1 MVKEPKRAQPTRKIE
16 SQFATM
22 IERYFGLSHQG
33 TDVRTEFIAGL
44 TTFLTMVYIIFVN
57 PIILGKT
64 GMDQGAVFVATCVA
78 AAVSTL
84 VMALYANYPIA
95 LAPGMGINAFFAF
108 TIVLTYKYTWQ
119 QALAAVFCSGVLFFL
134 ISVLPVR
141 QYVLDSIPQNLKLAV
156 SAGVGLFLGII
167 ALEEAKL
174 IVDHP
179 ATLVTLG
186 DLTQP
191 TPVLMLLGF
200 VLIAGLNYRRI
211 LGATLIGILVVTLI
225 GLPFGLAQFN
235 GVVSMP
241 PSIVPTLLQLDFSR
255 VTELTFL
262 IVVFSILF
270 VDVFDN
276 AGTLIG
282 VTHRTGLMKNGK
294 LARMKQALIS
304 DSFAA
309 MFGALIGTSTT
320 HQLHRERCRCFGGW
334 SHWSDCPVRRPV
346 LRVGAI
352 LCAAR
357 GDGARLRFGS
367 GFALCRLR
375 DDARSRGD
383 RLGGHDRICARR
395 DHRDYNAADLFD
407 CDRHRP
413 WLHHLRARQNYL
425 WQGEGSFADGDRTC
439 RSVCNQIRGNGV
451 KFDLNLATVGGSV
464 GDFCGPNGNICQGR
478 RRKRECRFCDLRP
491 HDRYSSDPRLHSSGD
506 RPVSV
511 A

>member
-1 MVKEPKRAQPTRKIE
+1 MVKQPKRASPTRRSE
-16 SQFATM
+16 SPVGAVL
-22 IERYFGLSHQG
+22 ERYFGLSEQG
-33 TDVRTEFIAGL
+33 TDVRTEFIAGV
-44 TTFLTMVYIIFVN
+44 TTFLTMVYIVFVN

-108 TIVLTYKYTWQ
+108 TVVLTYKYTWQ

-134 ISVLPVR
+134 ISVLPIR
-141 QYVLDSIPQNLKLAV
+141 QYVIDSIPQNLKLAV

-167 ALEEAKL
+167 ALEEAKV

-200 VLIAGLNYRRI
+200 VLIAGLNHRRI
-211 LGATLIGILVVTLI
+211 LGATLIGILVVTVI

-241 PSIVPTLLQLDFSR
+241 PSIAPTLLQLDFSR
-255 VTELTFL
+255 VSELTFL

-294 LARMKQALIS
+294 LARMKEALIS

-320 HQLHRERCRCFGGW
+320 TSYIESAAGVSAGGRTGLTA
-334 SHWSDCPVRRPV
+334 PF
-346 LRVGAI
+346 VGVFFLLA
-352 LCAAR
+352 LFFAPLAGMVPAYASAAALLYVACVMAR
-357 GDGARLRFGS
+357 GLAEIDWEDITEYAPAVVCAS
-367 GFALCRLR
+367 QCR
-375 DDARSRGD
+375 
-383 RLGGHDRICARR
+383 
-395 DHRDYNAADLFD
+395 
-407 CDRHRP
+407 
-413 WLHHLRARQNYL
+413 
-425 WQGEGSFADGDRTC
+425 
-439 RSVCNQIRGNGV
+439 
-451 KFDLNLATVGGSV
+451 
-464 GDFCGPNGNICQGR
+464 
-478 RRKRECRFCDLRP
+478 
-491 HDRYSSDPRLHSSGD
+491 
-506 RPVSV
+506 
-511 A
+511 